1 MAMNTNSDIEK
12 VVRQLLVATLTLGIL
27 LYFIGCEEMI
37 TPPASMRL
45 DLNITVLDT
54 TFLTQAI
61 RGNSLVDS
69 ARVFINS
76 ISYRN
81 TYDAYTDSNGIAHF
95 EAILPDRYNVTV
107 TKRLSAE
114 VCSLAT
120 GSPIER
126 ILNGQL
132 SNVAVQGKVANLT
145 VYVQP
150 SSPSPIVF
158 SEVYYN
164 GSPANPIPYYFHDQF
179 TELYNNSY
187 QTIYLDSL
195 IIADV
200 EYGYIQE
207 DVIHAV
213 HAYMFPGNG
222 HDYPLLPGQLVI
234 IAQDAADHGINHSI
248 NLLDADFEYFA
259 PNVGDVDNPNVTNMV
274 KLHHKYGVD
283 FLYSVMNNALV
294 LLKVSDPFAF
304 GYDNFQNLLLPKSAV
319 LDGMEYRENL
329 EQIDYKRLDPTI
341 DAGLTG
347 GFERYKMK
355 SVQRKIAYR
364 VNGRAVLLD
373 NNNSSID
380 FAVLNYPSLRFFFV
394 PGDANP

>member
-1 MAMNTNSDIEK
+1 MLGLG
-12 VVRQLLVATLTLGIL
+12 LLIFLSLR
-27 LYFIGCEEMI
+27 FCEENI
-37 TPPASMRL
+37 TPPTSMRL
-45 DLNITVLDT
+45 NLNVTVLDT
-54 TFLTQAI
+54 SILTPNL
-61 RGNSLVDS
+61 RGVPLVDS
-69 ARVFINS
+69 ARVFIVS
-76 ISYRN
+76 VSYRN
-81 TYDAYTDSNGIAHF
+81 TYEAFTDSNGVAHF
-95 EAILPDRYNVTV
+95 PAILPDKYNLTA
-107 TKRLSAE
+107 TKRLSSE
-114 VCSLAT
+114 LCSLAT

-132 SNVAVQGKVANLT
+132 SNIPIQGKEVNLT
-145 VYVQP
+145 LYVQP
-150 SSPSPIVF
+150 SVPSQIVF

-179 TELYNNSY
+179 TELYNNSD

-200 EYGYIQE
+200 EYGYRE
-207 DVIHAV
+207 ENVIHAV

-222 HDYPLLPGQLVI
+222 REYPLGPGQMVI
-234 IAQDAADHGINHSI
+234 IAQDATDHSVNHS
-248 NLLDADFEYFA
+248 LDLRGADFEYFA
-259 PNVGDVDNPNVTNMV
+259 PNQGDVDNPNVPNMV
-274 KLHHKYGVD
+274 ALHHKYGVD

-294 LLKVSDPFAF
+294 ILKVQDPFAL
-304 GYDNFQNLLLPKSAV
+304 GYDNYQNILLPKSAI

-329 EQIDYKRLDPTI
+329 EQLDYKRLDPSI

-355 SVQRKIAYR
+355 SVQRRIAHTI
-364 VNGRAVLLD
+364 NGRVVLMD

-380 FAVLNYPSLRFFFV
+380 FAVLNYPSLRFFFL